1 MEKKDR
7 NTPLLEVKGLSVEY
21 RTDAEIVKAVN
32 GVNLSLNAN
41 EALGL
46 VGETGA
52 GKTTTCRGIIG
63 LIQTPPGKVTSG
75 EVLFE
80 GEDLLKKK
88 EREMRKIRGGDIT
101 MVFQDPMTSLN
112 PSMTVG
118 DQIMEVIRLHD
129 KLSRA
134 EAVLRA
140 KEMLEMVGIPGE
152 RYSEYPH
159 QFSGG
164 MKQRV
169 VIAIA
174 LACNPKLLIAD
185 EPTTALDVTI
195 QAQVLDLM
203 KELKQKFNTS
213 IVLITHDFGIVAEI
227 CEKVAVMYAG
237 EIVESGRIEQ
247 IFNNKSHP
255 YTVGLFGAIP
265 SIDEDVERLETI
277 PGMPANPADL
287 PMGCKFH
294 PRCKHCAEICKTKAP
309 NEIYIE
315 DGHMVRCHLF
325 ANEEGK

>member
-1 MEKKDR
+1 MENREKS
-7 NTPLLEVKGLSVEY
+7 TYLLEVKGLSVEY
-21 RTDAEIVKAVN
+21 RTDTEVVKAVN
-32 GVNLSLNAN
+32 GVNFSLNAN

-63 LIQTPPGKVTSG
+63 LIQVPPGKVTSG
-75 EVLFE
+75 EVIFE
-80 GEDLLKKK
+80 GENLLKKR

-112 PSMTVG
+112 PSMTIG

-129 KLSRA
+129 KISRA
-134 EAVLRA
+134 EAVLKA
-140 KEMLEMVGIPGE
+140 KEMLEMVGIPGA
-152 RYSEYPH
+152 RYNEYPH

-203 KELKQKFNTS
+203 KELKKKFNTS
-213 IVLITHDFGIVAEI
+213 IILITHDFGIVAEL

-237 EIVESGRIEQ
+237 EIVESGRIDQ
-247 IFNNKSHP
+247 IFTHKSHP

-287 PMGCKFH
+287 PTGCKFH
-294 PRCKHCAEICKTKAP
+294 PRCRHCAEICRKQEP
-309 NEIYIE
+309 PEIFIE

-325 ANEEGK
+325 AKQEAE